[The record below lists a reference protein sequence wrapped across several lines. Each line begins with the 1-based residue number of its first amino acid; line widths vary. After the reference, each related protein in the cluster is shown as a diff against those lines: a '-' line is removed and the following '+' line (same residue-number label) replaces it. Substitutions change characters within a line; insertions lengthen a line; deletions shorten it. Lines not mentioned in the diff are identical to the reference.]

1 MQSSGQKTQS
11 AGQKTLAAKA
21 VICGKGVHS
30 NAPVQLI
37 LHPADDNHGIV
48 FHRTGLESGSP
59 LRIPALWSQVC
70 MTELCTVIGD
80 MKLGYVSTIEHL
92 MSAVLALGVDNLL
105 IEIDGP
111 EVPIMDG
118 SARDFVDLIEATG
131 LVESGARRRYI
142 KILKP
147 VRIEHG
153 RGFSE
158 LRPSLQGFHL
168 DVEIDFSAA
177 IIGRQRKVVE
187 LSPDVF
193 REEIQGARTFGF
205 LRDVEH
211 LWKAG
216 FALGSSLEN
225 SVALDG
231 DKILNPE
238 GLRYA
243 DEFVRHKMLDA
254 IGDLSLAGLPII
266 GTYRSYCGGHK
277 MNYLVLDALFKDPA
291 AYAIIE
297 APQKREVSTA
307 SAHMESAYI

>member
-1 MQSSGQKTQS
+1 MQFVRQKTI
-11 AGQKTLAAKA
+11 AERAE
-21 VICGKGVHS
+21 IRGKGVHS
-30 NAPVQLI
+30 NSPVRLVLNPAP
-37 LHPADDNHGIV
+37 AGHGIV
-48 FHRTGLESGSP
+48 FHRTALADGASR
-59 LRIPALWSQVC
+59 RIPAMWSNVC
-70 MTELCTVIGD
+70 MTELCTVVGD
-80 MKLGYVSTIEHL
+80 MKLGSVSTIEHL
-92 MSAVLALGVDNLL
+92 MSAVLALGIDNLD

-118 SARDFVDLIEATG
+118 SAREFVELIDNTG
-131 LVESGARRRYI
+131 LTDLDAQKRYV
-142 KILKP
+142 KVLKP

-158 LRPSLQGFHL
+158 LRPASQGFHL
-168 DVEIDFSAA
+168 DVEIDFSAP
-177 IIGRQRKVVE
+177 IIGRQRKVIE
-187 LSPDVF
+187 LSPEIF
-193 REEIQGARTFGF
+193 REEIQAARTFGF

-238 GLRYA
+238 GLRYP

-254 IGDLSLAGLPII
+254 IGDLSLAGAPII

-277 MNYLVLDALFKDPA
+277 MNSLVLEALFKDPSA
-291 AYAIIE
+291 FTYVE
-297 APQKREVSTA
+297 APARREAAATPA
-307 SAHMESAYI
+307 SIQAESAFS

>member
-1 MQSSGQKTQS
+1 MQSIGQKTI
-11 AGQKTLAAKA
+11 AARA
-21 VICGKGVHS
+21 VISGRGVHS
-30 NAPVQLI
+30 NSPVQLT

-48 FHRTGLESGSP
+48 FHRTGLENGASR
-59 LRIPALWSQVC
+59 RIPALWSQVC
-70 MTELCTVIGD
+70 MTELCTVVGD
-80 MKLGYVSTIEHL
+80 MKLGAVSTIEHL
-92 MSAVLALGVDNLL
+92 MSALLALGVDNLTV
-105 IEIDGP
+105 EIDGP

-118 SARDFVDLIEATG
+118 SARDFVDLVDTVG
-131 LVESGARRRYI
+131 LAESDARRRYI

-158 LRPSLQGFHL
+158 LRPSLRGFHL

-187 LSPDVF
+187 LTPDVF
-193 REEIQGARTFGF
+193 REEIQAARTFGF
-205 LRDVEH
+205 LRDVQH

-225 SVALDG
+225 SVGLED

-238 GLRYA
+238 GLRYP

-254 IGDLSLAGLPII
+254 IGDLSLAGMPII

-277 MNYLVLDALFKDPA
+277 MNYLVLDALFKDPS
-291 AYAIIE
+291 AYTIVE
-297 APQKREVSTA
+297 APQKRA
-307 SAHMESAYI
+307 ESALTRAESALLQASP

>member
-1 MQSSGQKTQS
+1 MQSRQT
-11 AGQKTLAAKA
+11 TLNARAE
-21 VICGKGVHS
+21 ISGKGVHS
-30 NAPVQLI
+30 NSPVCLI
-37 LHPADDNHGIV
+37 LNPAPAGNGIV
-48 FHRTGLESGSP
+48 FHRIHADGS
-59 LRIPALWSQVC
+59 RRTIPALWSNVC

-80 MKLGYVSTIEHL
+80 MKLGAVSTIEHL
-92 MSAVLALGVDNLL
+92 MSALFALGIDNLD

-111 EVPIMDG
+111 EVPILDG
-118 SARDFVDLIEATG
+118 SAKDFVELIDRTG
-131 LVESGARRRYI
+131 IVQTQTPRTYV
-142 KILKP
+142 KVLKP
-147 VRIEHG
+147 IRIEHG

-158 LRPSLQGFHL
+158 LRPAAQGFHL
-168 DVEIDFSAA
+168 DVEIDFSAP

-187 LSPDVF
+187 LSPDIF
-193 REEIQGARTFGF
+193 RDEIQAARTFGF

-238 GLRYA
+238 GLRYR

-254 IGDLSLAGLPII
+254 IGDLSLAGAPII

-277 MNYLVLDALFKDPA
+277 MNYLVLEALFRDKTAFTYVTAPA
-291 AYAIIE
+291 RTAQKAE
-297 APQKREVSTA
+297 SPPQNAAVFL
-307 SAHMESAYI
+307 

>member
-1 MQSSGQKTQS
+1 MKPS
-11 AGQKTLAAKA
+11 GQKTLAARTE
-21 VICGKGVHS
+21 ICGKGVHS
-30 NAPVQLI
+30 NSPVRLI
-37 LHPADDNHGIV
+37 LAPAEANSGIV
-48 FHRTGLESGSP
+48 FHRSGLESVIT
-59 LRIPALWSQVC
+59 RKIPALWSSVC

-80 MKLGYVSTIEHL
+80 IKLGYVSTIEHL
-92 MSAVLALGVDNLL
+92 MSALLALGIDNLS

-111 EVPIMDG
+111 EVPILDG
-118 SARDFVDLIEATG
+118 SAVEFVRLIDQIG
-131 LVESGARRRYI
+131 LVESSARRRYV
-142 KILKP
+142 KVLKP

-158 LRPSLQGFHL
+158 LRPATQGFHL
-168 DVEIDFSAA
+168 DVEIDFSAPV
-177 IIGRQRKVVE
+177 IGRQRKVVE
-187 LSPDVF
+187 LSPQIF

-205 LRDVEH
+205 MRDVEH

-238 GLRYA
+238 GLRYK

-254 IGDLSLAGLPII
+254 IGDLSLAGAPII

-277 MNYLVLDALFKDPA
+277 MNFLVLEALFADPA
-291 AYAIIE
+291 AFAYVETPFPETAARRTMPVVAGQSAI
-297 APQKREVSTA
+297 ARA
-307 SAHMESAYI
+307 S

>member
-1 MQSSGQKTQS
+1 MQSRQT
-11 AGQKTLAAKA
+11 TLNARAE
-21 VICGKGVHS
+21 ISGKGVHS
-30 NAPVQLI
+30 NSPVCLI
-37 LHPADDNHGIV
+37 LNPAPAGNGIV
-48 FHRTGLESGSP
+48 FHRIHADGS
-59 LRIPALWSQVC
+59 RRTIPALWSNVC

-80 MKLGYVSTIEHL
+80 MKLWAVSTIEHL
-92 MSAVLALGVDNLL
+92 MSALFALGIDNLD

-111 EVPIMDG
+111 EVPILDG
-118 SARDFVDLIEATG
+118 SAKDFVELIDRTG
-131 LVESGARRRYI
+131 IAQTQTPRTYV
-142 KILKP
+142 KVLKP
-147 VRIEHG
+147 IRIEHG

-158 LRPSLQGFHL
+158 LRPAAQGFHL
-168 DVEIDFSAA
+168 DVEIDFSAP

-187 LSPDVF
+187 LSPNIF
-193 REEIQGARTFGF
+193 RDEIQAARTFGF

-238 GLRYA
+238 GLRYR

-254 IGDLSLAGLPII
+254 IGDLSLAGAPII

-277 MNYLVLDALFKDPA
+277 MNYLVLEALFRDKTAFTYVTAPTRTAQKAESPPQNA
-291 AYAIIE
+291 A
-297 APQKREVSTA
+297 VFL
-307 SAHMESAYI
+307 

>member
-1 MQSSGQKTQS
+1 MLPV
-11 AGQKTLAAKA
+11 GQKTLAARA
-21 VICGKGVHS
+21 EICGKGVHS

-37 LHPADDNHGIV
+37 LHPAEPGHGIV
-48 FHRTGLESGSP
+48 FHRTGLPNGET
-59 LRIPALWSQVC
+59 RKIPALWSHVC
-70 MTELCTVIGD
+70 MTELCTVVGD
-80 MKLGYVSTIEHL
+80 MKQGYVSTIEHL
-92 MSAVLALGVDNLL
+92 MSAILALGIDNLT

-118 SARDFVDLIEATG
+118 SAREFIELIDSIG
-131 LVESGARRRYI
+131 LVESAARRRYV
-142 KILKP
+142 KVLKP

-158 LRPSLQGFHL
+158 LRPATRGFHL

-187 LSPDVF
+187 LSPELF

-238 GLRYA
+238 GLRYP

-254 IGDLSLAGLPII
+254 IGDLSLAGAPII

-277 MNYLVLDALFKDPA
+277 MNHLVLDAMFKDETA
-291 AYAIIE
+291 FAYVE
-297 APQKREVSTA
+297 APLRREVSATPA
-307 SAHMESAYI
+307 DLVAAIA